1 MTSRRAAAQSGSSIE
16 PSRPASHATVPS
28 RVSLRQKIGT
38 VPLPGGFV
46 QPRDATGKIG
56 QAVARVREV
65 QP

>member
-16 PSRPASHATVPS
+16 PSRPASHATGPS
-28 RVSLRQKIGT
+28 RVSLRPQISTG
-38 VPLPGGFV
+38 PLPGGFV
-46 QPRDATGKIG
+46 QRRDATGKIG